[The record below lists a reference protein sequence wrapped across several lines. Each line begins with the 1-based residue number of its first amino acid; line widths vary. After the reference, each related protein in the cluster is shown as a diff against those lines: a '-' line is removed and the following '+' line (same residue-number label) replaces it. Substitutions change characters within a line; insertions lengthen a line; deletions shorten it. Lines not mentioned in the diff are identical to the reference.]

1 MRQGLGTILAV
12 GLALGGCGAR
22 ESTED
27 ESAGHVVAQSG
38 DATDVSSAGVSEDEA
53 HDRATETLASMS
65 FDDVADASMC
75 TGDCEGHDAGFQ
87 WAKENG
93 YTDASSCS
101 GDSQSF
107 IEGCEAYGAA
117 FERQVQKELKG
128 EADAS

>member
-1 MRQGLGTILAV
+1 MRHGLATILAV
-12 GLALGGCGAR
+12 GLALSGCGRR

-27 ESAGHVVAQSG
+27 ENTGHVALRSG
-38 DATDVSSAGVSEDEA
+38 DSTDASLTGVSEDEA
-53 HDRATETLASMS
+53 HERATETLASMS

-93 YTDASSCS
+93 YTDAWSCS

>member
-1 MRQGLGTILAV
+1 MRNRLGMILAV
-12 GLALGGCGAR
+12 GLSLSGCEGR

-27 ESAGHVVAQSG
+27 EIAGHVVAQAG
-38 DATDVSSAGVSEDEA
+38 DATDVDAVGVSQDEA
-53 HDRATETLASMS
+53 HDRATDTLASMS

-75 TGDCEGHDAGFQ
+75 TGDCEGHDSGFE

-117 FERQVQKELKG
+117 FERQVQEELKG
-128 EADAS
+128 EADAT